1 MRMDKLYGKLKLY
14 NISTLYGKIE
24 VNTKNSDWAL
34 ISQNNVNGTRRSY
47 LHTVRYIFKLSN

>member
-14 NISTLYGKIE
+14 NISTLYGKID

-34 ISQNNVNGTRRSY
+34 ISQNNANGT
-47 LHTVRYIFKLSN
+47 